1 MEEEVQSEEAAS
13 NLRELNLP
21 ESSTSET
28 SGQNEAHTDGL
39 VAEVYFFVPE
49 GQSIIIYKLSLE

>member
-39 VAEVYFFVPE
+39 VTEVYF
-49 GQSIIIYKLSLE
+49 LSLRDNALLFTSCH

>member
-13 NLRELNLP
+13 NLRELHLP

-39 VAEVYFFVPE
+39 VAEVYIF
-49 GQSIIIYKLSLE
+49 LSLRAKPTSLFTSCH